1 MKIKKIFL
9 FVKIISLVFIVFVV
23 LVFVSVRGNLEKC
36 LDGVEG
42 NGNGIL
48 GFNLGNNFGGF
59 NGGNNGL
66 SGVSSLLFGK
76 KRVSF

>member
-23 LVFVSVRGNLEKC
+23 LVFVSVRGNLDKC

-42 NGNGIL
+42 SGNGNL
-48 GFNLGNNFGGF
+48 GFSFGNNFGDF

-66 SGVSSLLFGK
+66 NGVSGLLFGRK
-76 KRVSF
+76 GVSF